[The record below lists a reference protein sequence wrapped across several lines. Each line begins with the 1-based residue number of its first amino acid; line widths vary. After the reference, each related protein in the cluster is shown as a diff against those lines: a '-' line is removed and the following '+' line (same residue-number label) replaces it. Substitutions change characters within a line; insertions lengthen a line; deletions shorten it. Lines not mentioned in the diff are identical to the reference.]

1 MVGQHE
7 YPVCRERGA
16 QSEPTSMAVQGH
28 CWDQCVPPCRVFLH
42 LRAVVQRMGFNPLK
56 VWLLNPGPQQSR
68 PFLRT
73 MGLSLRLVSRSR
85 SQQGRCSESV

>member
-1 MVGQHE
+1 MSPLPWLCRDTAGISVFP
-7 YPVCRERGA
+7 PV
-16 QSEPTSMAVQGH
+16 V
-28 CWDQCVPPCRVFLH
+28 CRVFLY

-73 MGLSLRLVSRSR
+73 MGLSLRLVSKSR